1 MAIDKRIETAK
12 EVISKI
18 FDGAVI
24 MVSGFGGAGFPNFLL
39 EILKDAE
46 PKELTLVANSAT
58 HPYSLTHSLIEAR
71 MVRKVIVTAARGRG
85 KELSPF
91 EEQWR
96 DGSIELEC
104 VPQGNFA
111 ERIRAGGAGIPAFY
125 SPTGYGTDLAKGKET
140 REINGKNCV
149 LEETITGDFALIRGD
164 RADRFGN
171 INFNTTQMNFAPAM
185 ATACAV
191 TIAEVREAIDE
202 ALPTTDVHLPSVY
215 VNHVIATGKEV

>member
-1 MAIDKRIETAK
+1 MDIDKRVETAA

-18 FDGAVI
+18 FDGATI

-39 EILKDAE
+39 QILKDVA
-46 PKELTLVANSAT
+46 PKELTLIANSAT
-58 HPYSLTHSLIEAR
+58 HPYSLTHTLIEAK
-71 MVRKVIVTAARGRG
+71 MVKKVIVTAARGRG

-96 DGSIELEC
+96 AGLIELEC

-125 SPTGYGTDLAKGKET
+125 SPTGFGTDLAKGKET

-149 LEETITGDFALIRGD
+149 LQEAINGDFALIRGD
-164 RADRFGN
+164 RADRGR
-171 INFNTTQMNFAPAM
+171 
-185 ATACAV
+185 C
-191 TIAEVREAIDE
+191 R
-202 ALPTTDVHLPSVY
+202 
-215 VNHVIATGKEV
+215 GRC

>member
-39 EILKDAE
+39 EILRDAE
-46 PKELTLVANSAT
+46 PKELTLVANSAI
-58 HPYSLTHSLIEAR
+58 HPYSLTHSLIEAK

-96 DGSIELEC
+96 DGSI
-104 VPQGNFA
+104 
-111 ERIRAGGAGIPAFY
+111 
-125 SPTGYGTDLAKGKET
+125 DLNACL
-140 REINGKNCV
+140 REISQSEFV
-149 LEETITGDFALIRGD
+149 QA
-164 RADRFGN
+164 
-171 INFNTTQMNFAPAM
+171 APEYPLFIHQPDM
-185 ATACAV
+185 EQ
-191 TIAEVREAIDE
+191 I
-202 ALPTTDVHLPSVY
+202 
-215 VNHVIATGKEV
+215 